1 MAMTEETRQTIKA
14 NTEKSWEEK
23 LKKAN
28 ALPDSDEKRAL
39 LMLLHSQAEEEEGD
53 YEEAEAAKSV
63 THHAW
68 HGKRYCSY
76 QACQQYISIAIYL
89 FIAINIFI
97 IALFSILQYIIAAK
111 KLQYYCNILQ
121 KYVSS

>member
-1 MAMTEETRQTIKA
+1 MGIGY
-14 NTEKSWEEK
+14 WV
-23 LKKAN
+23 L
-28 ALPDSDEKRAL
+28 
-39 LMLLHSQAEEEEGD
+39 GI
-53 YEEAEAAKSV
+53 
-63 THHAW
+63 
-68 HGKRYCSY
+68 G

-121 KYVSS
+121 KYVSIRVYRDIGSRRSIYTYIYIYIYNNNNNNNE

>member
-1 MAMTEETRQTIKA
+1 MMYFL
-14 NTEKSWEEK
+14 KSEVYIYI
-23 LKKAN
+23 
-28 ALPDSDEKRAL
+28 D
-39 LMLLHSQAEEEEGD
+39 
-53 YEEAEAAKSV
+53 
-63 THHAW
+63 
-68 HGKRYCSY
+68 

-121 KYVSS
+121 KYVSVRVYIEI

>member
-1 MAMTEETRQTIKA
+1 MKPYYGIASRY
-14 NTEKSWEEK
+14 NTNK
-23 LKKAN
+23 
-28 ALPDSDEKRAL
+28 
-39 LMLLHSQAEEEEGD
+39 
-53 YEEAEAAKSV
+53 
-63 THHAW
+63 
-68 HGKRYCSY
+68 

-121 KYVSS
+121 KYVSIRVCRDIVGEVYMHI

>member
-1 MAMTEETRQTIKA
+1 MNK
-14 NTEKSWEEK
+14 NKKNLNLKSTFISPLYHLE
-23 LKKAN
+23 
-28 ALPDSDEKRAL
+28 
-39 LMLLHSQAEEEEGD
+39 
-53 YEEAEAAKSV
+53 
-63 THHAW
+63 
-68 HGKRYCSY
+68 

-121 KYVSS
+121 KYVSVRVYIEI

>member
-1 MAMTEETRQTIKA
+1 
-14 NTEKSWEEK
+14 
-23 LKKAN
+23 
-28 ALPDSDEKRAL
+28 
-39 LMLLHSQAEEEEGD
+39 ML
-53 YEEAEAAKSV
+53 YEMN
-63 THHAW
+63 
-68 HGKRYCSY
+68 

-121 KYVSS
+121 KYVSIRVYIEI

>member
-1 MAMTEETRQTIKA
+1 
-14 NTEKSWEEK
+14 
-23 LKKAN
+23 
-28 ALPDSDEKRAL
+28 
-39 LMLLHSQAEEEEGD
+39 ML
-53 YEEAEAAKSV
+53 YEMN
-63 THHAW
+63 
-68 HGKRYCSY
+68 

-121 KYVSS
+121 KYVSIRVYRDIVGEVYIHI

>member
-1 MAMTEETRQTIKA
+1 MKIE
-14 NTEKSWEEK
+14 
-23 LKKAN
+23 
-28 ALPDSDEKRAL
+28 L
-39 LMLLHSQAEEEEGD
+39 LCTD
-53 YEEAEAAKSV
+53 IDNDIDID
-63 THHAW
+63 
-68 HGKRYCSY
+68 

-121 KYVSS
+121 KYVSVRVYIEI

>member
-1 MAMTEETRQTIKA
+1 MICAFYQTP
-14 NTEKSWEEK
+14 N
-23 LKKAN
+23 
-28 ALPDSDEKRAL
+28 LPQTVISR
-39 LMLLHSQAEEEEGD
+39 
-53 YEEAEAAKSV
+53 
-63 THHAW
+63 W
-68 HGKRYCSY
+68 

-121 KYVSS
+121 KYVSIRVYMYIVGLTRD

>member
-1 MAMTEETRQTIKA
+1 MCACAGASASAMMGGHRP
-14 NTEKSWEEK
+14 N
-23 LKKAN
+23 
-28 ALPDSDEKRAL
+28 
-39 LMLLHSQAEEEEGD
+39 G
-53 YEEAEAAKSV
+53 
-63 THHAW
+63 
-68 HGKRYCSY
+68 

-121 KYVSS
+121 KYVSVRVYIECRVVQ

>member
-1 MAMTEETRQTIKA
+1 
-14 NTEKSWEEK
+14 
-23 LKKAN
+23 
-28 ALPDSDEKRAL
+28 
-39 LMLLHSQAEEEEGD
+39 ML
-53 YEEAEAAKSV
+53 YEMN
-63 THHAW
+63 
-68 HGKRYCSY
+68 

-121 KYVSS
+121 KYVSIRVYRDIVEVYIHISYIIYI